1 MNSKPSPGLLYSA
14 MRIFDL
20 SLGEMLW
27 SRRTIFMFLV
37 VGVPVLMAAI
47 VRVVIAVGGSTM
59 KVNSVAVTGGPAIFG
74 LMIWAFY
81 VRFAVPVLG
90 AFYGTALIA
99 DEVDDK
105 TITYLFT
112 RPIPRGAVLVGK
124 FLAYLVC
131 TLCVVLPSIM
141 MVWLIIIPMGGSLG
155 ESFPDLI
162 KDLGILAV
170 GLAVYGAVFAF
181 VGSAVKRPLL
191 VSLFFVIGWE
201 NAVMAFPGY
210 LKRFTVAYYVQ
221 GLVPH
226 AMPNDSTVSLVQR
239 IFQETPSL
247 SESVIGMAVILF
259 GFLWLGAR
267 TVSRREYVLEQ

>member
-1 MNSKPSPGLLYSA
+1 MTPQSPPGLRQSA
-14 MRIFDL
+14 MRVFDL
-20 SLGEMLW
+20 SLGELLW
-27 SRRTIFMFLV
+27 SRRTVFMFLV
-37 VGVPVLMAAI
+37 VGVPVLLAAA
-47 VRVVIAVGGSTM
+47 VRLIISFGGSTM
-59 KVNSVAVTGGPAIFG
+59 KVNNVAVTGGPAIFG

-81 VRFAVPVLG
+81 VKFAVPVLG

-112 RPIPRGAVLVGK
+112 RPIPRSSVLVGK
-124 FLAYLVC
+124 YLAYLGC
-131 TLCVVLPSIM
+131 TTCVVLPSIVL
-141 MVWLIIIPMGGSLG
+141 VWLIVIPMGGSFG
-155 ESFPDLI
+155 ESFPDLL
-162 KDLGILAV
+162 KDLGILAI
-170 GLAVYGAVFAF
+170 GLAAYGALFAY

-210 LKRFTVAYYVQ
+210 LKRFTVSYYVQ

-226 AMPNDSTVSLVQR
+226 AMPNDSVVSLVQR
-239 IFQETPSL
+239 IFGETPTFTESL
-247 SESVIGMAVILF
+247 VGLAIILF

-267 TVSRREYVLEQ
+267 TVSNREYVLEQ

>member
-1 MNSKPSPGLLYSA
+1 MSTKPAPGLLYSA
-14 MRIFDL
+14 LRIFDL

-37 VGVPVLMAAI
+37 VGVPVLMATI
-47 VRVVIAVGGSTM
+47 VRLVIAVGGSTM

-112 RPIPRGAVLVGK
+112 RPIPRSAVLVGK

-131 TLCVVLPSIM
+131 TVCVVLPSVVL
-141 MVWLIIIPMGGSLG
+141 VWIVIIPMGGSLG
-155 ESFPDLI
+155 EGFPDLV

-191 VSLFFVIGWE
+191 ISLFFVIGWE

-210 LKRFTVAYYVQ
+210 LKRFTVAYYLQ

-239 IFQETPSL
+239 IFRETPTL
-247 SESVIGMAVILF
+247 AESVIGMAIILF

>member
-1 MNSKPSPGLLYSA
+1 MTSKQSPGVLYSA

-37 VGVPVLMAAI
+37 VGVPVLMATI
-47 VRVVIAVGGSTM
+47 VRLVVAVGGSTM
-59 KVNSVAVTGGPAIFG
+59 RVNNVAVTGGPAIFG
-74 LMIWAFY
+74 LMIWVFY
-81 VRFAVPVLG
+81 VRFVVPVLG

-112 RPIPRGAVLVGK
+112 RPIPRSAVLVGK
-124 FLAYLVC
+124 FLAYLAC
-131 TLCVVLPSIM
+131 TMCVVLPSIM
-141 MVWLIIIPMGGSLG
+141 LVWLVIIPMGGSLG
-155 ESFPDLI
+155 ENFPDLV
-162 KDLGILAV
+162 KDVAILAI
-170 GLAVYGAVFAF
+170 GLAVYGALFAF
-181 VGSAVKRPLL
+181 VGAAIKRPLL

-210 LKRFTVAYYVQ
+210 LKRFTVAYYLQ
-221 GLVPH
+221 GLVPQ

-239 IFQETPSL
+239 IFRETPTLTESL
-247 SESVIGMAVILF
+247 VGMAVILL

-267 TVSRREYVLEQ
+267 TVSRKEYVLEQ